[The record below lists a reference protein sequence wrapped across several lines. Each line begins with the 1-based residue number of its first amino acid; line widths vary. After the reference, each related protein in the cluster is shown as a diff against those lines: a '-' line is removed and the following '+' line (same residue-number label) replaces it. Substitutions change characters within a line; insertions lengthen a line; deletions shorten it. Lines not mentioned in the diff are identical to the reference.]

1 MKSSLRK
8 SKWVVHLCAFA
19 LPLGVSAPAVAT
31 QPLDAFLEQA
41 KTQSFDVREVAAT
54 ERQRVEESDVA
65 FARLIPALSA
75 RGVYTRNQDEVAAT
89 LPPAGGGEGR
99 RLVISPLN
107 QLDAF
112 LQLDVPIVDLTNYH
126 RYKSAQSLARGAAE
140 QREAT
145 SIDVSRG
152 VARAYYQFL
161 GASALVEAAQKSV
174 TAADDNRKSVEARRS
189 EGAATELDHERAS
202 ASVARAEQ
210 NLADASLGVALA
222 ARGLETLSG
231 LTPETAQDFPD
242 DDLHEEGPIQHWL
255 QLAGNTPNERVAR
268 HASDALRENEK
279 AVTSALLPTL
289 SASAQERITNATG
302 FAGRSATYTLQL
314 ILAWHLDYSLPAV
327 QAAQVAALE
336 AQQVRVSRAERAVLD
351 AAFEAYHRVAA
362 GIVKSRSARVEANA
376 AARAAEL
383 SLDRYGAGVSTQLEV
398 TEAQR
403 DAFQAAAAR
412 IQADAELA
420 YSRVALRLAVGQ
432 PISQSAVGQPIPGS
446 AVGQPISQS
455 RAPLGAQK

>member
-1 MKSSLRK
+1 MKSSFRK
-8 SKWVVHLCAFA
+8 SKWVVCSCVFA
-19 LPLGVSAPAVAT
+19 LPLAVSAPAVAT
-31 QPLDAFLEQA
+31 QPLDAFLEQS

-54 ERQRVEESDVA
+54 GRQRAEESDVA
-65 FARLIPALSA
+65 FARLLPSASA

-89 LPPAGGGEGR
+89 LPGAAGAQGT

-126 RYKSAQSLARGAAE
+126 RYKSAQSVAKAATE

-145 SIDVSRG
+145 GIDVSRG
-152 VARAYYQFL
+152 VARAYYLFL
-161 GASALVEAAQKSV
+161 GASALVDAAQKSV
-174 TAADDNRKSVEARRS
+174 TAADDNRKVVEARRS
-189 EGAATELDHERAS
+189 EGAATELDHERAN

-210 NLADASLGVALA
+210 NLADAGLGVALA

-231 LTPETAQDFPD
+231 LLPEKALDFPI
-242 DDLHEEGPIQHWL
+242 DDLHEEGPISHWL
-255 QLAGNTPNERVAR
+255 ELAGDTPAERVAR
-268 HASDALRENEK
+268 HTSDALLQNEK

-289 SASAQERITNATG
+289 SATAQERLTNATG
-302 FAGRSATYTLQL
+302 FAGSSSTYTLQL
-314 ILAWHLDYSLPAV
+314 ILGWHLDFSYPAAR
-327 QAAQVAALE
+327 AAQAAALE
-336 AQQVRVSRAERAVLD
+336 AQQVRVSRTERAVLD
-351 AAFEAYHRVAA
+351 AAFEAYQRVAA

-383 SLDRYGAGVSTQLEV
+383 SLDRYSAGVSTQLEV

-432 PISQSAVGQPIPGS
+432 PISQS
-446 AVGQPISQS
+446 
-455 RAPLGAQK
+455 RAPLSAQK